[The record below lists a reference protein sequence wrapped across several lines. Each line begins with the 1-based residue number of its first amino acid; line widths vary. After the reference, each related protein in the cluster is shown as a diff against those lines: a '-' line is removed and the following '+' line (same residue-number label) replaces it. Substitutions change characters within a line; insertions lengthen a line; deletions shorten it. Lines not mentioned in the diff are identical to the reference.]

1 MNHNHYKIIKHRI
14 KKKFYHLEATRM
26 IEEFPIQHDHFSSV
40 DHLITRNIILRTI
53 DIYDHNENDRVTT
66 K

>member
-26 IEEFPIQHDHFSSV
+26 IEEFPIQHDHFSS
-40 DHLITRNIILRTI
+40 
-53 DIYDHNENDRVTT
+53 E
-66 K
+66 